1 MNPTQYRYNQTGEI
15 LKEPI
20 DITHEVTETTWEQ
33 NWENY
38 KPVAIVSPPDD
49 RMESVMNTSESIGY
63 KKCLTDILAHTDEYF
78 EGRPLAHLRFL
89 RLLKQLNEAK

>member
-1 MNPTQYRYNQTGEI
+1 MNPTIYREI

-33 NWENY
+33 NWKNY
-38 KPVAIVSPPDD
+38 QPVAIVDSPNQVDS
-49 RMESVMNTSESIGY
+49 MMNTSESIGY
-63 KKCLTDILAHTDEYF
+63 KKCLTDILSHSDEYF

-89 RLLKQLNEAK
+89 RFLKQLNDAK